1 MHYQFSSFTNRLVG
15 TNNPHALYPISPVPL
30 SKNDPPNV
38 TYANAHLS
46 KVPEKRAMSSAQGGT
61 STVPAGLL
69 KKMEQFQR
77 KDGLPVFLKGGPV
90 DKVLFGLTMSLCAVG
105 VALSFKVYYDLSYPK
120 KQ

>member
-15 TNNPHALYPISPVPL
+15 TNNPHALYPI
-30 SKNDPPNV
+30 
-38 TYANAHLS
+38 
-46 KVPEKRAMSSAQGGT
+46 VPEKRAMSSAQGGT